1 MEIKGKY
8 GRDKKKKLIKYLKV
22 VAPKEIILTHLSAKW
37 SFKPMAGSQP
47 AENFN

>member
-1 MEIKGKY
+1 MEIKRKY
-8 GRDKKKKLIKYLKV
+8 GRDKKYLKV